1 MREVSSE
8 TDLEHPTI
16 WRSATWEVS
25 SETDLERPPIWRG
38 ATRRPSSR
46 PLSPLPLSIFMAPL
60 PFLLIMEFELHPS
73 VTLESGTFSVVT
85 APGELVLRGL
95 NGTPALSRFL
105 FLYVC
110 GNYSRLLTGIHRRSA
125 QFEVRRAFTLFQLL
139 TILREAHHT
148 IIFVEHDPSLYEDAG
163 TRSRGAP
170 SRGQRGPFPPEQEE
184 PLCASSPLDG
194 PGMDPR
200 GPNPRDS
207 PGSLRSRVSLQDPG
221 YLLPEVAGAL
231 AEAARTAAVVLYAP
245 RQDPTLS
252 ILARRADRVFC
263 LEAGEKGLRAARI
276 GRGGLPPGGDQTT
289 LEVFGWAAPSRA

>member
-1 MREVSSE
+1 M
-8 TDLEHPTI
+8 
-16 WRSATWEVS
+16 
-25 SETDLERPPIWRG
+25 
-38 ATRRPSSR
+38 
-46 PLSPLPLSIFMAPL
+46 SPLPV
-60 PFLLIMEFELHPS
+60 LLTMEFELHPS

-85 APGELVLRGL
+85 APEELVLRGL

-110 GNYSRLLTGIHRRSA
+110 GNYSRLLTGIRRRSA
-125 QFEVRRAFTLFQLL
+125 HFEVRRAFTLFQLL

-163 TRSRGAP
+163 SRSRGAP
-170 SRGQRGPFPPEQEE
+170 SRVQRGPYPPGQEE
-184 PLCASSPLDG
+184 PLYASSPLDE
-194 PGMDPR
+194 
-200 GPNPRDS
+200 
-207 PGSLRSRVSLQDPG
+207 PGSLRDPG

-252 ILARRADRVFC
+252 LLARRADRVYC
-263 LEAGEKGLRAARI
+263 VETGEKGHGLRAART
-276 GRGGLPPGGDQTT
+276 GRGALPSGGDQTT